1 MKKGIFV
8 ALAALALAVFAVPD
22 AHAWWGNHHRP
33 DLSMTL
39 SGSTITI
46 STENGVPT
54 PTTQAGVAYGSGIT
68 KGSGSPIFVDRVTYG
83 TAAPDGRCPA
93 DHPFGADL
101 TSNLVFT
108 YYDGSIIELFA
119 GEGSFFCTD
128 GVVFDA
134 ELQGTVVGG
143 EGRFDGASGT
153 WNGSAQ
159 IDGARLTGDVNVDL
173 D

>member
-22 AHAWWGNHHRP
+22 AQAWWHKGP
-33 DLSMTL
+33 DLRLKL
-39 SGSTITI
+39 SGSTMTI

-54 PTTQAGVAYGSGIT
+54 PNTQAGVAYGSGIT

-93 DHPFGADL
+93 NLPFGADL
-101 TSNLVFT
+101 TTVLVFT
-108 YYDGSIIELFA
+108 YHDGSIIELSA

-153 WNGSAQ
+153 WDGSAEV
-159 IDGARLTGDVNVDL
+159 DGARLTGDVAVDL

>member
-1 MKKGIFV
+1 MTKGILV

-22 AHAWWGNHHRP
+22 AQGMEGA
-33 DLSMTL
+33 DLSMRL

-54 PTTQAGVAYGSGIT
+54 PNTQAGVAYGGGIT
-68 KGSGSPIFVDRVTYG
+68 KGSGNPIFADRVTYG

-93 DHPFGADL
+93 ERPFGADL
-101 TSNLVFT
+101 VTTLIFT
-108 YYDGSIIELFA
+108 YSDGSILELFA

-153 WNGSAQ
+153 WDGSAQ
-159 IDGARLTGDVNVDL
+159 VDGSRLTGDVEVDL
-173 D
+173 N